1 MKKYATKKKINTKDS
16 ILRLVQMGLLSGLII
31 LLQTVFV
38 IPLPGSLTLSLVLVP
53 IVVGAILYGAKAGAF
68 LGGVFGVLVSVMAIQ
83 GQLGLLTNMMVAY
96 NPVLTVAIC
105 MLKGI
110 AAGWSAGLVN
120 GAFKKRPLIG
130 IFTAAAVAPLAN
142 TGIFV
147 IGMLTVFRNVM
158 MDFATDIGM
167 NGVGAV
173 YFAIVV
179 LVGINFV
186 IEFGA
191 NLLLSPA
198 ISSIVKAVKKIG
210 K

>member
-1 MKKYATKKKINTKDS
+1 MEKYAQKKPIKTKSS
-16 ILRLVQMGLLSGLII
+16 ILKLVQMGLLSGLII

-38 IPLPGSLTLSLVLVP
+38 IPLPGSLTLTLTLVP
-53 IVVGAILYGAKAGAF
+53 IVVGAVLYGAKAGAF

-96 NPVLTVAIC
+96 NPVLTVIIC

-110 AAGWSAGLVN
+110 AAGWLAGLVN

-130 IFTAAAVAPLAN
+130 IFTAAAVAPLVN

-147 IGMLTVFRNVM
+147 AGMLTVFRGVM
-158 MDFATDIGM
+158 LDFADGIGM
-167 NGVGAV
+167 GGVGAL

>member
-1 MKKYATKKKINTKDS
+1 MNTKEKT
-16 ILRLVQMGLLSGLII
+16 LRLVQLGLLSGLII
-31 LLQTVFV
+31 LLQMYLV

-53 IVVGAILYGAKAGAF
+53 IVVGAVLYGRGAGAL
-68 LGGVFGVLVSVMAIQ
+68 LGGVFGVVVSVMAIQ

-96 NPVLTVAIC
+96 NPILTVAIC

-110 AAGWSAGLVN
+110 AAGWLAGLAN
-120 GAFKKRPLIG
+120 GLFKKHPLLG
-130 IFTAAAVAPLAN
+130 VFSAAAVAPLAN

-147 IGMLTVFRNVM
+147 AGMLTVFRGVM
-158 MDFATDIGM
+158 LDFADGIGM
-167 NGVGAV
+167 GGVGAV

-191 NLLLSPA
+191 NLVLSPA

>member
-1 MKKYATKKKINTKDS
+1 MKKYTTKRKTNAKDS
-16 ILRLVQMGLLSGLII
+16 ILRLVQLGLLSGLII
-31 LLQTVFV
+31 LMQTVFI

-53 IVVGAILYGAKAGAF
+53 IVVGAVLYGAGAGAF
-68 LGGVFGVLVSVMAIQ
+68 LGGVFGVLVAMMAIQ

-96 NPVLTVAIC
+96 NPFLTVLIC
-105 MLKGI
+105 VVKGVV
-110 AAGWSAGLVN
+110 AGWLAGLVN
-120 GAFKKRPLIG
+120 GAFQKRPLVG
-130 IFTAAAVAPLAN
+130 VFAAAAVAPLAN

-147 IGMLTVFRNVM
+147 VGMLTVFRGVM
-158 MDFATDIGM
+158 LDFADGIGM
-167 NGVGAV
+167 GGVGAL

>member
-1 MKKYATKKKINTKDS
+1 MKNTKEN

-38 IPLPGSLTLSLVLVP
+38 IPLPGSLTLTLTMVP
-53 IVVGAILYGAKAGAF
+53 IVVGAVLYGAKAGAF
-68 LGGVFGVLVSVMAIQ
+68 LGGVFGVLVSVMAVQ
-83 GQLGLLTNMMVAY
+83 GQLGLLTNMMVAQGY
-96 NPVLTVAIC
+96 RRRLVGRTGERCVQKTSADRHLYRRGGC
-105 MLKGI
+105 
-110 AAGWSAGLVN
+110 AAGQYRYFCG
-120 GAFKKRPLIG
+120 R
-130 IFTAAAVAPLAN
+130 
-142 TGIFV
+142 
-147 IGMLTVFRNVM
+147 MLTVFRGVM
-158 MDFATDIGM
+158 LDFADGIGM
-167 NGVGAV
+167 GGVGAL

-198 ISSIVKAVKKIG
+198 ISSIVKAVRKIG

>member
-1 MKKYATKKKINTKDS
+1 MEKYARKKPIETKNN
-16 ILRLVQMGLLSGLII
+16 ILKLVQMGLLSGLII

-38 IPLPGSLTLSLVLVP
+38 IPLPGSLTLTLTMVP
-53 IVVGAILYGAKAGAF
+53 IVVGAVLYGAKAGAF
-68 LGGVFGVLVSVMAIQ
+68 LGGVFGVLVSVMAVQ

-110 AAGWSAGLVN
+110 AAGWLAGLVN
-120 GAFKKRPLIG
+120 GAFKRRPLIG
-130 IFTAAAVAPLAN
+130 IFTAAAVAPLVN

-147 IGMLTVFRNVM
+147 AGMLTVFRGVM
-158 MDFATDIGM
+158 LDFADGIGM
-167 NGVGAV
+167 GGVGAL

>member
-1 MKKYATKKKINTKDS
+1 MSNVKQNTVK
-16 ILRLVQMGLLSGLII
+16 LAQLALLSGLII
-31 LLQTVFV
+31 LLQTVFI

-53 IVVGAILYGAKAGAF
+53 IVVGAVLYGAGAGAF
-68 LGGVFGVLVSVMAIQ
+68 LGGVFGVLVAMMAIQ

-96 NPVLTVAIC
+96 NPFLTVLIC
-105 MLKGI
+105 VLKGV
-110 AAGWSAGLVN
+110 AAGWLAGLVY
-120 GAFKKRPLIG
+120 GAFNKRPLIG
-130 IFTAAAVAPLAN
+130 IFAAAAVAPLAN

-147 IGMLTVFRNVM
+147 AGMLTVFRGVM
-158 MDFATDIGM
+158 LDFADGIGM
-167 NGVGAV
+167 GGVGAL

-191 NLLLSPA
+191 NLVLSPA

>member
-1 MKKYATKKKINTKDS
+1 MEKYAQKKPIKTKSS
-16 ILRLVQMGLLSGLII
+16 ILKLVQMGLLSGLII

-38 IPLPGSLTLSLVLVP
+38 IPLPGSLTLTLTMVP
-53 IVVGAILYGAKAGAF
+53 IVVGAVLYGAKAGAF
-68 LGGVFGVLVSVMAIQ
+68 LGGVFGVLVSVMAVQ

-110 AAGWSAGLVN
+110 AAGWLAGLVN

-130 IFTAAAVAPLAN
+130 IFTAAAVAPLVN

-147 IGMLTVFRNVM
+147 AGMLTVFRGVM
-158 MDFATDIGM
+158 LDFADGIGM
-167 NGVGAV
+167 GGVGAL

>member
-1 MKKYATKKKINTKDS
+1 MKNTKQN

-53 IVVGAILYGAKAGAF
+53 IVVGAVLYGARAGAF
-68 LGGVFGVLVSVMAIQ
+68 LGGVFGVLVAWMAVQ

-96 NPVLTVAIC
+96 SPVLTVAIC
-105 MLKGI
+105 VIKGI
-110 AAGWSAGLVN
+110 AAGWLAGLAN
-120 GAFKKRPLIG
+120 SGFKKRPLIG
-130 IFTAAAVAPLAN
+130 IFAAAAVAPLVN

-147 IGMLTVFRNVM
+147 AGMLTVFRGVM
-158 MDFATDIGM
+158 LDFADGIGM
-167 NGVGAV
+167 GGVGAV

-179 LVGINFV
+179 LVGVNFV